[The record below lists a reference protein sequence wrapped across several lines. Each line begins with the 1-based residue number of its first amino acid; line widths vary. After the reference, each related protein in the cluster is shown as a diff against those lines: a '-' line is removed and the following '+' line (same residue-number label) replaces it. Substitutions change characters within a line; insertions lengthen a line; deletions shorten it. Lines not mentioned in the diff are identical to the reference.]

1 MKMKDQRKTEIRVGI
16 TVIIGLIIFI
26 WILGWAKNFSLTS
39 NQKILL
45 VKFNSVSGLE
55 KGDYVAVNGVRK
67 GFVEDF
73 NIQGDNVI
81 VKLSIDNDVNLK
93 KDAAFSISMLD
104 LMGGKKV
111 NINPGTSSE
120 PLNYNEVQKGIFYA
134 DIPEVMSMLGNV
146 EEDIP
151 TIIKDIKITLGSLNN
166 YLSDNNL
173 NTDIKTSVSNLSKAS
188 QKLNILLDEN
198 RSSIKQLTEN
208 TVKLT
213 ENVNNFMVENKTSL
227 NKSVEELRI
236 VLSKTDSLLSKVN
249 IFSDEV
255 KNKKNNVGKILY
267 DEKLYDNL
275 SQSLTQINELTKILI
290 EQLKG
295 KGVNVDANIF

>member
-16 TVIIGLIIFI
+16 TVIIGLLIFI

-73 NIQGDNVI
+73 NIKGDNVI
-81 VKLSIDNDVNLK
+81 VKLSIDNDVNLR

-120 PLNYNEVQKGIFYA
+120 PLNYNEIQNGIFYA

-146 EEDIP
+146 EGDIP
-151 TIIKDIKITLGSLNN
+151 AIIKDIKITLGSLNN
-166 YLSDNNL
+166 YLNDNNL
-173 NTDIKTSVSNLSKAS
+173 NADIKTSISNLSKAS
-188 QKLNILLDEN
+188 YKLNILLDEN
-198 RSSIKQLTEN
+198 RSGIKQLTEN

-213 ENVNNFMVENKTSL
+213 ENVNNFMDENKTSL
-227 NKSVEELRI
+227 NKSIEELRI
-236 VLSKTDSLLSKVN
+236 VLSKTDSLLSKAN
-249 IFSDEV
+249 IFSDEI